1 MCIINYISN
10 YIKAFGLIYIFI
22 YNILYL
28 RSTMS
33 TFLETFL
40 ASLAGITAF
49 YLLEAVYYDIKARIR
64 GKQYTLYLE
73 ELEEELE
80 R

>member
-1 MCIINYISN
+1 MSN
-10 YIKAFGLIYIFI
+10 FF
-22 YNILYL
+22 
-28 RSTMS
+28 
-33 TFLETFL
+33 ETFA
-40 ASLAGITAF
+40 ASLLGITTF
-49 YLLEAVYYDIKARIR
+49 YLVEALYYDIKARIR

>member
-1 MCIINYISN
+1 MSIS
-10 YIKAFGLIYIFI
+10 AFL
-22 YNILYL
+22 
-28 RSTMS
+28 S
-33 TFLETFL
+33 
-40 ASLAGITAF
+40 SLAGIAAF

-64 GKQYTLYLE
+64 GREYTLFLE